1 VQQGKVR
8 NIGCSN
14 WQAWKTAKGLG
25 VSEFT
30 NLARFDTLQAYYS
43 IAGRDLER
51 GNRSH
56 AGIRKGRP
64 ARVESACRRLA
75 FRQVQPAAPEARGFA
90 PHFGSV
96 AFMVSEIGSVQR

>member
-1 VQQGKVR
+1 MQQGKVR

-51 GNRSH
+51 GIVPMLESEKVGLPVWSPL
-56 AGIRKGRP
+56 AGGLLSGKYSQPHQKP
-64 ARVESACRRLA
+64 ADSRRISA
-75 FRQVQPAAPEARGFA
+75 V
-90 PHFGSV
+90 
-96 AFMVSEIGSVQR
+96 